1 MRIFLR
7 CRSPIFRVSFSFAA
21 LLLEARP
28 QTARPSRRQL
38 NTHPRQLQG
47 LRVRAS
53 RAFHAAVRKTM
64 LKVSAGKSGTDEG
77 TCQSLRREAKSELD
91 FEAPLPE

>member
-1 MRIFLR
+1 MKQASDAHF
-7 CRSPIFRVSFSFAA
+7 SEMQVSHLPCVLQLCCSAA
-21 LLLEARP
+21 G
-28 QTARPSRRQL
+28 SRRQL

-53 RAFHAAVRKTM
+53 RAFHAAVRKMM

-77 TCQSLRREAKSELD
+77 TCQSLRREVKSELD
-91 FEAPLPE
+91 FEAPPPE